1 MSTEFN
7 QNTISTGL
15 GTTTLTAPQAGVYF
29 VKGKLQLPT
38 ITGSGNAAG
47 ASQCVVTVN
56 QNGSPKY
63 VGNAGA
69 EGFYTTLS
77 CALADSITIVLTSA
91 ATPDQAQNAIKME
104 VSFGLGL

>member
-1 MSTEFN
+1 MSSEFN
-7 QNTISTGL
+7 QNSISTGL

-38 ITGSGNAAG
+38 ITGSGSAAG

-56 QNGSPKY
+56 QNGSPVY
-63 VGNAGA
+63 TGNAGA

-77 CALADSITIVLTSA
+77 CALADSVTVVLTSA
-91 ATPDQAQNAIKME
+91 AAPDAVLNAVKME